1 MVEGFFVL
9 CDPLSIILKF
19 GGLCIAKSKYMY
31 TYGLYK
37 NFFRINFLLHMNNIV
52 IFVVFQIQ
60 QFIQDL
66 TQITT
71 EIKRSE
77 NLAMSYAGASSS
89 Q

>member
-1 MVEGFFVL
+1 MSFF
-9 CDPLSIILKF
+9 F
-19 GGLCIAKSKYMY
+19 A
-31 TYGLYK
+31 
-37 NFFRINFLLHMNNIV
+37 
-52 IFVVFQIQ
+52 FQIQ

-66 TQITT
+66 TQITN